1 VESVKIQVEL
11 IKAVFPDR
19 EIVGWYKSGEEVR
32 KEDML
37 QHEIMINQFSLQLF
51 LLYTP
56 STSTLS
62 PHTFLLSSRTFLLLP
77 PTLTTTA
84 SEKVALE
91 SVSKLQVSNSS
102 VKLKTC
108 EDLETGLKGMDERLT
123 VISEYLE
130 GVENGK
136 ISKNP
141 EIKELVN
148 LLLQQFQI
156 KSKNP
161 TSEVEKDLV
170 KVLAGLCE
178 GVNGFGRMGEA
189 FGKVEGEGGKWSV

>member
-1 VESVKIQVEL
+1 
-11 IKAVFPDR
+11 
-19 EIVGWYKSGEEVR
+19 
-32 KEDML
+32 
-37 QHEIMINQFSLQLF
+37 
-51 LLYTP
+51 
-56 STSTLS
+56 
-62 PHTFLLSSRTFLLLP
+62 
-77 PTLTTTA
+77 
-84 SEKVALE
+84 
-91 SVSKLQVSNSS
+91 
-102 VKLKTC
+102 
-108 EDLETGLKGMDERLT
+108 MDERLT